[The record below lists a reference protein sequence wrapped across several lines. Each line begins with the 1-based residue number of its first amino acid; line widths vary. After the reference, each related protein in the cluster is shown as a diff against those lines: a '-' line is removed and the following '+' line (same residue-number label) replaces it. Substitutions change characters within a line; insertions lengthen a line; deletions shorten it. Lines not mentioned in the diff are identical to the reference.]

1 MSFILAL
8 ALLFVLLKFGGKS
21 VKKFLTCFGTRW
33 RDLPK
38 YFAAGLVILG
48 FGVLCTAMDVTTMY
62 ISLDN
67 GAKYLPTFSWSG
79 VVWYA
84 VEFLLLCD
92 FVGVWLVILK
102 HVCIDKNKD
111 ATDDFI
117 VDSKKAEDGK
127 ETDDETPNT

>member
-1 MSFILAL
+1 M
-8 ALLFVLLKFGGKS
+8 
-21 VKKFLTCFGTRW
+21 KKILTCLGTRW

-38 YFAAGLVILG
+38 YFAAGLVMLG
-48 FGVLCTAMDVTTMY
+48 FGVLCSAMDATSMY
-62 ISLDN
+62 IRLDQ
-67 GAKYLPTFSWSG
+67 GALYVPTFSWSG
-79 VVWYA
+79 VVWYV

-117 VDSKKAEDGK
+117 VNSDKTKEDVLKVNESEKGDNIEHPK
-127 ETDDETPNT
+127 V